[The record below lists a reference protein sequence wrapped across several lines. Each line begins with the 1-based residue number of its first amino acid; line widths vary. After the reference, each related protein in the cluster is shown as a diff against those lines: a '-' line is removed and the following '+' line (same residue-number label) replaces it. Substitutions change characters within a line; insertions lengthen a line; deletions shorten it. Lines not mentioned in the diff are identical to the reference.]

1 MAKNN
6 NAITVSQV
14 PRLVNDFQNEIC
26 HYSENV
32 ASMKWDEKSSY
43 QLMSKPPYVTKT
55 TVHDR
60 LVPVV
65 KLKNG
70 FYIYASMS
78 FATEG
83 KSRKRELSNL
93 SMHFFDESDLLFRAE
108 VANPKF
114 HREETGHPQPHWH
127 IAGNRKKSIEKQ
139 QDSFM
144 EFVGE
149 TELSFS
155 SYVGDTNEEA
165 KFDYSRLHLAMNY
178 SNLELDTFDEN
189 SIRAWIKQ
197 CLKTVND
204 EFTFLSTK
212 KHTFADK

>member
-6 NAITVSQV
+6 NTITMSQV
-14 PRLVNDFQNEIC
+14 PRLVNDFLSEIC

-32 ASMKWDEKSSY
+32 ASMKWDEKCSY

-65 KLKNG
+65 KLKSW

-93 SMHFFDESDLLFRAE
+93 SMHFFDESDLFLRAE
-108 VANPKF
+108 LANPKF

-127 IAGNRKKSIEKQ
+127 IAVNRKRAIEKQ
-139 QDSFM
+139 QDSFV
-144 EFVGE
+144 EFVSE
-149 TELSFS
+149 PDLSFS
-155 SYVGDTNEEA
+155 NYVGDTNEET

-178 SNLELDTFDEN
+178 CNLVLDTFDEIT
-189 SIRAWIKQ
+189 IRAWIKQ
-197 CLKTVND
+197 CLKTIND

-212 KHTFADK
+212 NHTVIG